1 MIGLKKKKGMREEL
15 SSMLVSALTPS
26 NGSGN
31 GTPETKG
38 KPALAGARA
47 VATGAALYATGRG
60 LVSGLNKLNKLNEP
74 SAPDEEEDPEP
85 EEDRDPEPEEHEDDE
100 EDERDG
106 RPRLRTRVRCLER
119 D

>member
-15 SSMLVSALTPS
+15 SSMLVSALTSS

-60 LVSGLNKLNKLNEP
+60 LVSGLNKLNEP

>member
-1 MIGLKKKKGMREEL
+1 MVRWL
-15 SSMLVSALTPS
+15 PS
-26 NGSGN
+26 GGS
-31 GTPETKG
+31 T
-38 KPALAGARA
+38 R
-47 VATGAALYATGRG
+47 RG
-60 LVSGLNKLNKLNEP
+60 NKLNKLNEP

>member
-15 SSMLVSALTPS
+15 SSMLVSALTSS

-60 LVSGLNKLNKLNEP
+60 LVSGLNKLNEP
-74 SAPDEEEDPEP
+74 SAPDDEEE
-85 EEDRDPEPEEHEDDE
+85 DPEPEEHEDDE